1 MKRLLVFGV
10 VALSAISTVAKNKV
24 VYGVD
29 NRFELSRSPYANLK
43 NTVAGMVSKYD
54 LNEVKSSTGE
64 LESFEITQ
72 FTDLTTY
79 RGKKTCDTMKFREQS
94 TAATCTGFLI
104 EEDLLVTAGHCV
116 LRYGQKVQNQKTY
129 GCMTNKWVFGYDN
142 NSKVDDKLKFGK
154 DDVYGC
160 ETVVAAEYNTVRDYA
175 IIKLNKK
182 TVGKTPVK
190 LSSDKENYKKSE
202 SIFVVGHPTGLP
214 IKIAA
219 GAQVV
224 QDQDSSR
231 FLTDLDTFAG
241 NSGSPIFNFYGEVIG
256 ILVSGE
262 TDYYF
267 NKEKGCYEV
276 NYCDK
281 FQGTCN
287 STISRKARGET
298 GTKISLVQEQLKA
311 YKEGKLNKTL
321 ESEEAEIAFE
331 QEYEFEFD
339 EEIEEII
346 EEFEIEIF

>member
-1 MKRLLVFGV
+1 MKKLLVFGV

-43 NTVAGMVSKYD
+43 NSVAGMVSKYD
-54 LNEVKSSTGE
+54 LKEVKSQEGE

-72 FTDLTTY
+72 FGDLTTY
-79 RGKKTCDTMKFREQS
+79 RGRKTCDTMKFREQS

-116 LRYGQKVQNQKTY
+116 LRYGQKVQNKKTY
-129 GCMTNKWVFGYDN
+129 GCMTNNWVFGYDT
-142 NSKVDDKLKFGK
+142 NSKVDGKLEFGK
-154 DDVYGC
+154 NDVYGC
-160 ETVVAAEYNTVRDYA
+160 DTVVAAEYNQVRDYA

-190 LSSDKENYKKSE
+190 LNSDKENYKKTE

-262 TDYYF
+262 TDYYYDA
-267 NKEKGCYEV
+267 ERGCFDV

-281 FQGTCN
+281 FQGSCN
-287 STISRKARGET
+287 SSISRKARGET
-298 GTKISLVQEQLKA
+298 GTKISLVEEALKA
-311 YKEGKLNKTL
+311 YKEGKLNKS
-321 ESEEAEIAFE
+321 SEVDTSE
-331 QEYEFEFD
+331 
-339 EEIEEII
+339 EEIEVEISFEDLLEEI
-346 EEFEIEIF
+346 EEFEIEIDL